1 MGWVYGW
8 CTDGPVD
15 FIYIYVY
22 MYIYICIDIISV
34 HFARNSKVTNVARR
48 LVVES

>member
-1 MGWVYGW
+1 M
-8 CTDGPVD
+8 DGALMVLLTLY
-15 FIYIYVY
+15 IYIYVY